1 MIGRVIQIV
10 PTFAPRDAIGD
21 HARQVDRLLRD
32 AGYDTEIYAGL
43 AHGEL
48 ADISR
53 PLRQLTDS
61 ADTGAVLLLH
71 HSTGT
76 VAADRLRDRPE
87 PLVVDYHNITPA
99 EMWAN
104 WEPAVAAELSWGR
117 RQLIDLAGQAR
128 AALAD
133 SRFNADE
140 LCDLGYQRVEVAPIV
155 RRLGPVDRQPRTLQ
169 PRPDPEFLFVGRVSP
184 NKCQHDLIAAL
195 AMYRALYEPGARL
208 RLVGAVSS
216 PAYRAALSRIA
227 GDLGVAGA
235 VTIDDHGLPEP
246 DLLAAYERATAFVC
260 LSQHEGFCVPLVEAM
275 RHALPIVALQGSA
288 VTDTIGNGGLLL
300 RSNDPLI
307 VATAW
312 HRVAS
317 DPVVW
322 DALSA
327 AAVTRG
333 TAFDLK
339 VTANAFL
346 EAFRWA
352 VEGL

>member
-1 MIGRVIQIV
+1 MIGRVIQVV

-21 HARQVDRLLRD
+21 HARQVDRLLRE
-32 AGYDTEIYAGL
+32 AGYDTEIYAGS
-43 AHGEL
+43 AHGDL

-61 ADTGAVLLLH
+61 DDTGATLLLH

-76 VAADRLRDRPE
+76 IAADRLRDRPE
-87 PLVVDYHNITPA
+87 PIVVDYHNITPA
-99 EMWAN
+99 EMWAD
-104 WEPAVAAELSWGR
+104 WEPAVAAELGWGR
-117 RQLIDLAGQAR
+117 RQLRDLAGRAH

-140 LCDLGYQRVEVAPIV
+140 LAGFGYERVSVAPIV
-155 RRLGPVDRQPRTLQ
+155 RDFGPPDRQPRNFV

-195 AMYRALYEPGARL
+195 AMCRALYQPAARL
-208 RLVGAVSS
+208 RLIGPVSS
-216 PAYRAALSRIA
+216 PSYRAALTRIA
-227 GDLGVAGA
+227 EDLGVAEA
-235 VTIDDHGLPEP
+235 VTIDDHGVPEP
-246 DLLAAYERATAFVC
+246 QLLAAYERATAFVC
-260 LSQHEGFCVPLVEAM
+260 LSQHEGFCVPLVESM
-275 RHALPIVALQGSA
+275 RHALPIIALRGSA
-288 VTDTIGNGGLLL
+288 VTETVANGGLLL
-300 RSNDPLI
+300 HNNDPLV

-317 DPVVW
+317 DGGAW
-322 DALSA
+322 QALSA

-333 TAFDLK
+333 TSFDLQI
-339 VTANAFL
+339 TAKAFL
-346 EAFRWA
+346 EAFEGA